1 MAWIGRLGRF
11 GMVAQGVVYTI
22 VALLAIGFA
31 LGLGGRPTDQGGAF
45 QTLAGEWYGAVALGL
60 LAVGLAGYALWR
72 FTVAALGEK
81 VESVEDVGLG
91 KRIAYFA
98 RGLAYAVLCYSA
110 TSRIMGAD
118 GSNGGGSDEQQ
129 AANTVFDYP
138 GGRWLVGVVGIG
150 LVVYGLWNGYRSL
163 TKHFEQDLKTER
175 MTVEEE
181 RLVSGLFGR
190 AGFAARGI
198 VIGLIGAFLV
208 QAAVQHDPRDAVG
221 LDGALQELAQ
231 QPHGRVLLAL
241 VGAGLLAY
249 GLFGFARAR
258 YRRV

>member
-1 MAWIGRLGRF
+1 MAWIGRLGRV

-31 LGLGGRPTDQGGAF
+31 LGLGGRPTDQSGAF
-45 QTLAGEWYGAVALGL
+45 RTLAGEWYGTVALAL
-60 LAVGLAGYALWR
+60 LAAGLAGYALWR

-81 VESVEDVGLG
+81 AESVEDVGLG

-98 RGLAYAVLCYSA
+98 RGLAYAGLCYSA
-110 TSRIMGAD
+110 SSRIMGSD
-118 GSNGGGSDEQQ
+118 GGGSDEQQ
-129 AANTVFDYP
+129 TANTVFDYP
-138 GGRWLVGVVGIG
+138 GGRWLVGVLGIG
-150 LVVYGLWNGYRSL
+150 LVVYGLWNGYRAL
-163 TKHFEQDLKTER
+163 TKHFERDLKTEQ
-175 MTVEEE
+175 MTAEEE

-198 VIGLIGAFLV
+198 VLGLIGAFLV

-231 QPHGRVLLAL
+231 KPHGRALLGL
-241 VGAGLLAY
+241 VAAGLLAY

-258 YRRV
+258 YRQV